1 MALLAR
7 KKKFVSVHMDQRA
20 AVCSSPSSM
29 MSIAAT
35 DALAASLAATAQ
47 HAAEHAGLEHVVREQ
62 HETAGAPLRQ
72 IGEIGPRSP
81 SMASFLLAAPTGPF
95 SSHLWNGAKARI
107 AS

>member
-1 MALLAR
+1 M
-7 KKKFVSVHMDQRA
+7 HMDQQA

-29 MSIAAT
+29 MTIVVT

-47 HAAEHAGLEHVVREQ
+47 HDAEHAGLEHVVREQ
-62 HETAGAPLRQ
+62 HETAGDPFRQ

-81 SMASFLLAAPTGPF
+81 SMASFLVPAATGPC
-95 SSHLWNGAKARI
+95 SSHVWNGAKAHI